1 MIDKIIGTARLEP
14 GTVIPRIT
22 GATISK
28 QDAGLIIAKT
38 LANPFS
44 LYKTVSITEKP
55 VSFDTFE
62 PGDPDVILTRG
73 VYTVTYIPESRGHA
87 RPFRISQDL
96 VKGTFTVWDWPHWCR
111 LCAAVPEFGWLQRN
125 TNISKELFGLAK
137 CHPGLGLQFV
147 VDWVR
152 YGKMINEKAKAE
164 KLNIEHRPFVS
175 YHCSYQDFDDKFS
188 KKLVAKP
195 KTIHDYKEQFES
207 ALRGSDKN
215 KED

>member
-28 QDAGLIIAKT
+28 QDKGLIIAKT

-44 LYKTVSITEKP
+44 LYKVVSIKEKP

-62 PGDPDVILTRG
+62 PNDSDVVLTRG
-73 VYTVTYIPESRGHA
+73 IYTIAYVPECRKRTA
-87 RPFRISQDL
+87 PFRISQDL
-96 VKGTFTVWDWPHWCR
+96 VKGTFAVWDWQHFCR
-111 LCAAVPEFGWLQRN
+111 LCAAVPEFGWLRRN
-125 TNISKELFGLAK
+125 TNVSKELFGLAK
-137 CHPGLGLQFV
+137 KHPGLGLQFV
-147 VDWVR
+147 VDWVG
-152 YGKMINEKAKAE
+152 YSKKIEKKAE
-164 KLNIEHRPFVS
+164 DQHIDIDHKPLVS